1 MAHAY
6 DLIPCDLL
14 MFLPKFLCNQISR
27 LPYNLQILDDR
38 KTQYLVPG
46 ILLKSHI
53 CRELNDIIYRL
64 QHMP

>member
-1 MAHAY
+1 MTYA
-6 DLIPCDLL
+6 D
-14 MFLPKFLCNQISR
+14 MFSKVKGMMMEADVSTVNEH
-27 LPYNLQILDDR
+27 
-38 KTQYLVPG
+38 LVSG